1 MIRIV
6 TDSTCDIPAALLS
19 EHRVV
24 VVPVN
29 IQFDHES
36 YQEGVTLTA
45 ASFYQKVEA
54 HKRIPTTSQPSI
66 GQFQTAYRA
75 SASGP

>member
-6 TDSTCDIPAALLS
+6 TDSTCDIPAALLA

-29 IQFDHES
+29 IQSAYQGVFS
-36 YQEGVTLTA
+36 YARCDKSTG
-45 ASFYQKVEA
+45 
-54 HKRIPTTSQPSI
+54 R
-66 GQFQTAYRA
+66 
-75 SASGP
+75 